1 MKFHHFIFNTVII
14 FLISKFYL
22 KGYKFK
28 SKVPYNKIKSN
39 NNKNTFNKTSINK
52 TNIGK
57 YDYSSPYYYPHNIT
71 CNSLGVSTW
80 ALLHSVAAI
89 YPNLPNETERQS
101 LKDFFDGL
109 MYFYP
114 SKSEVMKEILKE
126 HPLEYSNRE
135 ELIYY
140 MCEIHN
146 LLNRKLGKKK
156 FSCKEAFNVWG
167 GDCGCNE

>member
-1 MKFHHFIFNTVII
+1 MKFHYFILNSIII
-14 FLISKFYL
+14 FLLSKLYL

-28 SKVPYNKIKSN
+28 SNISNKEKN
-39 NNKNTFNKTSINK
+39 NIDKTSNKTLK
-52 TNIGK
+52 NISNEE
-57 YDYSSPYYYPHNIT
+57 YDYSSPYYYPHNLT

-89 YPNLPNETERQS
+89 YSNNPNKTEMES

-114 SKSEVMKEILKE
+114 SKSEFMKEILKE

-146 LLNRKLGKKK
+146 ELNRKLGKKK
-156 FSCKEAFNVWG
+156 FTCKEAFNVWG

>member
-1 MKFHHFIFNTVII
+1 MKFHYFILNSIII
-14 FLISKFYL
+14 FLLSKLYL

-28 SKVPYNKIKSN
+28 SNISNKEKN
-39 NNKNTFNKTSINK
+39 NIDKTSNKTLKNLSNEE
-52 TNIGK
+52 
-57 YDYSSPYYYPHNIT
+57 YDYSSPYYYPHNLT

-89 YPNLPNETERQS
+89 YSNNPNKTEMES

-114 SKSEVMKEILKE
+114 SKSEFMKEILKE

-146 LLNRKLGKKK
+146 ILNRKLGKKK
-156 FSCKEAFNVWG
+156 FSCKDAFNVWG

>member
-1 MKFHHFIFNTVII
+1 MKFYIFIINSIII
-14 FLISKFYL
+14 FLLSKLYL

-28 SKVPYNKIKSN
+28 SSISKPNNTDNKLSPNKTLSNKSN
-39 NNKNTFNKTSINK
+39 EL
-52 TNIGK
+52 
-57 YDYSSPYYYPHNIT
+57 YDFSSEYYTPHNLT

-89 YPNLPNETERQS
+89 YSNHPNKTEKES

-114 SKSEVMKEILKE
+114 SKSQLMKKILKE

-146 LLNRKLGKKK
+146 ILNKELGKKK
-156 FSCKEAFNVWG
+156 FRCKDAFNVWG
-167 GDCGCNE
+167 GDCGCND

>member
-1 MKFHHFIFNTVII
+1 MKYYYFILNSVII
-14 FLISKFYL
+14 FLLSKLYL

-28 SKVPYNKIKSN
+28 SKDITNDNKKNISN
-39 NNKNTFNKTSINK
+39 I
-52 TNIGK
+52 
-57 YDYSSPYYYPHNIT
+57 YYIPHNIT

-89 YPNLPNETERQS
+89 YPNNPNKTEQEN
-101 LKDFFDGL
+101 LKNFFDGL

-114 SKSEVMKEILKE
+114 SQSKMMKEILRE

-146 LLNRKLGKKK
+146 ILNKKLGKKK

>member
-1 MKFHHFIFNTVII
+1 MKFHYFILNSIII
-14 FLISKFYL
+14 FLLSKLYL

-28 SKVPYNKIKSN
+28 SNISNKEKN
-39 NNKNTFNKTSINK
+39 NIDKTSNKTLK
-52 TNIGK
+52 NISNEE
-57 YDYSSPYYYPHNIT
+57 YDYSSPYYYPHNLT

-89 YPNLPNETERQS
+89 YSNNPNKTEMES

-114 SKSEVMKEILKE
+114 SKSELMKEILKE

-146 LLNRKLGKKK
+146 ILNRKLGKKK
-156 FSCKEAFNVWG
+156 FSCKDAFNVWG
-167 GDCGCNE
+167 GDCGCDE

>member
-1 MKFHHFIFNTVII
+1 MKFHYFILNSIII
-14 FLISKFYL
+14 FLLSKLYL

-28 SKVPYNKIKSN
+28 SNISNKEKN
-39 NNKNTFNKTSINK
+39 NIDKTS
-52 TNIGK
+52 NITLK
-57 YDYSSPYYYPHNIT
+57 NISNEEYDYSSPYYYPHNLT

-89 YPNLPNETERQS
+89 YSNNPNKTEMES

-114 SKSEVMKEILKE
+114 SKSELMKEILKE

-146 LLNRKLGKKK
+146 ILNRKLGKKK
-156 FSCKEAFNVWG
+156 FSCKDAFNVWG
-167 GDCGCNE
+167 GDCGCDE

>member
-1 MKFHHFIFNTVII
+1 MKFHYFLFNCVII
-14 FLISKFYL
+14 FLLSKLYL

-28 SKVPYNKIKSN
+28 PKNISSKNKFSKNNISNKS
-39 NNKNTFNKTSINK
+39 S
-52 TNIGK
+52 TNITNDK
-57 YDYSSPYYYPHNIT
+57 YDYDSPYYYPHNLT
-71 CNSLGVSTW
+71 CESLGISTW

-89 YPNLPNETERQS
+89 YSNRPNKTERES

-114 SKSEVMKEILKE
+114 SKSELMKEILKE

-146 LLNRKLGKKK
+146 ILNRKLGKKK

>member
-1 MKFHHFIFNTVII
+1 MKYYYFIFNSVII
-14 FLISKFYL
+14 FLLSKLYL

-28 SKVPYNKIKSN
+28 PK
-39 NNKNTFNKTSINK
+39 KNTNKDKLIHKNK
-52 TNIGK
+52 TNEE
-57 YDYSSPYYYPHNIT
+57 YDYLSPYYYPHNIT

-89 YPNLPNETERQS
+89 YSNHPNDTEKQS

-114 SKSEVMKEILKE
+114 SKSEIMKEILKE

-135 ELIYY
+135 ELVYY

-146 LLNRKLGKKK
+146 ILNKKLGKKK
-156 FSCKEAFNVWG
+156 FICKEAFNVWG

>member
-1 MKFHHFIFNTVII
+1 MKFYYFIFHSVII
-14 FLISKFYL
+14 FLISKLYL
-22 KGYKFK
+22 KRYKLNTI
-28 SKVPYNKIKSN
+28 NKIS
-39 NNKNTFNKTSINK
+39 NKNISNKFSTNSSIE
-52 TNIGK
+52 I
-57 YDYSSPYYYPHNIT
+57 YDYSSPYYYPHNLT
-71 CNSLGVSTW
+71 CNSLGISTW

-89 YPNLPNETERQS
+89 YPNNPNKTEQQS

-114 SKSEVMKEILKE
+114 SKSELMKEILKE

-140 MCEIHN
+140 ICQIHN
-146 LLNRKLGKKK
+146 ILNKKLGKKK

>member
-1 MKFHHFIFNTVII
+1 
-14 FLISKFYL
+14 
-22 KGYKFK
+22 
-28 SKVPYNKIKSN
+28 
-39 NNKNTFNKTSINK
+39 
-52 TNIGK
+52 
-57 YDYSSPYYYPHNIT
+57 
-71 CNSLGVSTW
+71 LGVSTW

-89 YPNLPNETERQS
+89 YSNNPNKTEMES

-114 SKSEVMKEILKE
+114 SKSELMKEILKE

-146 LLNRKLGKKK
+146 ILNRKLGKKK
-156 FSCKEAFNVWG
+156 FSCKDAFNVWG
-167 GDCGCNE
+167 GDCGCDE

>member
-1 MKFHHFIFNTVII
+1 MKISYFIFNTILF
-14 FLISKFYL
+14 FLISKLFL
-22 KGYKFK
+22 KKYKLK
-28 SKVPYNKIKSN
+28 SKLPPNKKGSSH
-39 NNKNTFNKTSINK
+39 NKNITNSKNK
-52 TNIGK
+52 TNNEK

-71 CNSLGVSTW
+71 CDSLGVSTW

-89 YPNLPNETERQS
+89 YPNHPNKTEMQS
-101 LKDFFDGL
+101 FKDFFDGL

-114 SKSEVMKEILKE
+114 SKSEFMKEILKE

-146 LLNRKLGKKK
+146 ELNRKLGKKK
-156 FSCKEAFNVWG
+156 FTCKEAFNVWG

>member
-1 MKFHHFIFNTVII
+1 MKYYYFIFNSVII
-14 FLISKFYL
+14 FLLSKLYL

-28 SKVPYNKIKSN
+28 PK
-39 NNKNTFNKTSINK
+39 KNTNKDKLIHKNK
-52 TNIGK
+52 TNEE
-57 YDYSSPYYYPHNIT
+57 YDYLSPYYYPHNIT

-89 YPNLPNETERQS
+89 YPNNPNKTEEES

-114 SKSEVMKEILKE
+114 SKSKIMKEILKE

-135 ELIYY
+135 ELVYY

-146 LLNRKLGKKK
+146 ILNKKLGKKK
-156 FSCKEAFNVWG
+156 FICKEAFNVWG